1 MVRMEWRLSG
11 VREHRWDRE
20 NASGDATFPP
30 GIELLK
36 YCACPPRHNCTM
48 YACAYNVVVLR
59 RTAQDDDAFAY
70 IYFPS
75 PPQII

>member
-30 GIELLK
+30 GIELLT
-36 YCACPPRHNCTM
+36 YCACPPWHNCTM
-48 YACAYNVVVLR
+48 YAYNVVVLR
-59 RTAQDDDAFAY
+59 RTAQDDDVFAY
-70 IYFPS
+70 IYFPP